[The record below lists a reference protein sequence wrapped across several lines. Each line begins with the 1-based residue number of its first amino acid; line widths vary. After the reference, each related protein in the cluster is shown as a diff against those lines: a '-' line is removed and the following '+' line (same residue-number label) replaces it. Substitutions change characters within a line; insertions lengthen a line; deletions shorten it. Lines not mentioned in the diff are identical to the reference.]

1 MEKTNVSKSESL
13 ETILNS
19 DMHFAVSMDGNVIN
33 VDINLASTEDL
44 DKFAYMFAKVLANH
58 PNLAEAIYGA
68 AAYTLELQ
76 DRKEY

>member
-1 MEKTNVSKSESL
+1 
-13 ETILNS
+13 
-19 DMHFAVSMDGNVIN
+19 MDGNVIN

-58 PNLAEAIYGA
+58 RDLAEAIYGA